1 MIFGKIKSLPVL
13 ALALLL
19 APDAQAAPAKL
30 SSAWMGEHETFVAW
44 YAKQQGW
51 DKEAGLDL
59 TMMPFDSGKNIVE
72 SLAAYDW
79 AVAGCGAVPA
89 LTTPLS
95 DYLYIMRSP
104 TTNPPTTPF
113 MCARTAPSLEPRGTN
128 PSYPNV
134 YGSRCD
140 RAKGQ
145 YPVSQSIRTHYLL
158 ATWLR
163 ILGLSEKDVKLQ
175 EMEPTPA
182 LSAFT
187 GGVGDAVALWAPL
200 TYEAEAKGFKSVA
213 NSKDCGITQLVL
225 LVANRRFAD
234 QHPEQ
239 VQAFLKMYMRGIE
252 ALRAKPAKEL
262 AVDYVRFYKEWTGRE
277 LTPEMAVADIQSHPV
292 FTLDEQLAMFAT
304 GGSVQKALNEI
315 VDFSISHGSFTPEQI
330 DKMKGKTQVAA
341 RSSKPSSK
349 SPENRVSSPLSGPRR
364 EGVSFSAGVSAF
376 HMFLRQTEN
385 RDLDHGAGLPYGVG
399 MGLQKEN
406 PGGTRH
412 EGIQKYHRNR
422 QGTLQRLRPVRA
434 GLCGRRHCDHRR

>member
-1 MIFGKIKSLPVL
+1 MILGKMKSLLVVL
-13 ALALLL
+13 ALALLS
-19 APDAQAAPAKL
+19 ASAVQAAPAKL

-59 TMMPFDSGKNIVE
+59 AMMPFDSGKNIVE

-95 DYLYIMRSP
+95 DYLYIIAVANDESANNAIYVRKDSP
-104 TTNPPTTPF
+104 ILG
-113 MCARTAPSLEPRGTN
+113 AKGTN
-128 PSYPNV
+128 PAYPNV
-134 YGSRCD
+134 YGSAVTVQKAD
-140 RAKGQ
+140 IL
-145 YPVSQSIRTHYLL
+145 YPKSTSAHYLL
-158 ATWLR
+158 DTWLR
-163 ILGLSEKDVKLQ
+163 ILGLGEKDVKLQ

-200 TYEAEAKGFKSVA
+200 TYEAEAKGFKAVA
-213 NSKDCGITQLVL
+213 DSKDCGITQLVL

-262 AVDYVRFYKEWTGRE
+262 AADYDRFYKEWTGRD

-292 FTLDEQLAMFAT
+292 FTLDEQLAMFAP

-315 VDFSISHGSFTPEQI
+315 VDFSISHGNFTPEQI
-330 DKMKGKTQVAA
+330 DKMKGKTQVTA
-341 RSSKPSSK
+341 R
-349 SPENRVSSPLSGPRR
+349 
-364 EGVSFSAGVSAF
+364 
-376 HMFLRQTEN
+376 FLE
-385 RDLDHGAGLPYGVG
+385 AI
-399 MGLQKEN
+399 K
-406 PGGTRH
+406 
-412 EGIQKYHRNR
+412 
-422 QGTLQRLRPVRA
+422 
-434 GLCGRRHCDHRR
+434 

>member
-1 MIFGKIKSLPVL
+1 MIFGKMKSLLAVL

-19 APDAQAAPAKL
+19 APAAQAAPAKL
-30 SSAWMGEHETFVAW
+30 SSAWMGLNHETFVAW

-95 DYLYIMRSP
+95 DYLYIIAVANDESANNAIYVRKDSP
-104 TTNPPTTPF
+104 ILG
-113 MCARTAPSLEPRGTN
+113 AKGTN

-134 YGSRCD
+134 YGSAVTVQKAD
-140 RAKGQ
+140 IL
-145 YPVSQSIRTHYLL
+145 YPKSTSAHYLL

-292 FTLDEQLAMFAT
+292 FTLDEQLAMFAP

-341 RSSKPSSK
+341 R
-349 SPENRVSSPLSGPRR
+349 
-364 EGVSFSAGVSAF
+364 
-376 HMFLRQTEN
+376 FLE
-385 RDLDHGAGLPYGVG
+385 AI
-399 MGLQKEN
+399 K
-406 PGGTRH
+406 
-412 EGIQKYHRNR
+412 
-422 QGTLQRLRPVRA
+422 
-434 GLCGRRHCDHRR
+434 